1 MLLVIFFILTHFLLP
16 TILLA
21 LNNFHT
27 IKTSY
32 QCPILVLLDENKQ
45 KQDLHFYA
53 LWKRPSLHFFS
64 VHTNDNTTIRL
75 GWPFSNISSMLIHPT
90 SFLRSH
96 YEGCHATL
104 LSPKKSC

>member
-1 MLLVIFFILTHFLLP
+1 MLPVIFFIFTFSA
-16 TILLA
+16 TNYIAA

-32 QCPILVLLDENKQ
+32 QCSILVLLDENKQ
-45 KQDLHFYA
+45 KQHLNFYA

-75 GWPFSNISSMLIHPT
+75 GWTFSNISSMLIHPT

-96 YEGCHATL
+96 YEGCHATFL
-104 LSPKKSC
+104 PP